1 MASGDKGGQG
11 RQEELTVSLVP
22 KVYPEA
28 PGLLVRGRHRWPW
41 RFLAGKAKRDRA
53 PGQAGGAGGTGLQK
67 PRSRL
72 SRSNGHGH
80 QNCPPT
86 PPSGELESGDEKT
99 ENDLLLREALNMLN
113 SKQAFG
119 KRDQKSQ

>member
-1 MASGDKGGQG
+1 MPLITSSRGCSGKRKPAS
-11 RQEELTVSLVP
+11 V
-22 KVYPEA
+22 
-28 PGLLVRGRHRWPW
+28 
-41 RFLAGKAKRDRA
+41 A

-86 PPSGELESGDEKT
+86 PPSGELGGGEEKT

-119 KRDQKSQ
+119 ERDQKSQ